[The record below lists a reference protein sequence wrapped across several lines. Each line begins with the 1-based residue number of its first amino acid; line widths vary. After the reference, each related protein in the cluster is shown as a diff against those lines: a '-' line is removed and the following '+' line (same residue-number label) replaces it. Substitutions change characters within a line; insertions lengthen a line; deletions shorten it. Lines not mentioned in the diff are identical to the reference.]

1 MAKGCRDRVT
11 SSCFLRKE
19 LSEGQ
24 QNTLGQEVD
33 KPLFRDADLSSNVSA
48 LLLAMAFSYDH
59 IGSLICLLN
68 VSFAARRK

>member
-1 MAKGCRDRVT
+1 MT

-48 LLLAMAFSYDH
+48 LLLAMAFAYDH
-59 IGSLICLLN
+59 IGSPICLLN
-68 VSFAARRK
+68 VTFAARREYSP